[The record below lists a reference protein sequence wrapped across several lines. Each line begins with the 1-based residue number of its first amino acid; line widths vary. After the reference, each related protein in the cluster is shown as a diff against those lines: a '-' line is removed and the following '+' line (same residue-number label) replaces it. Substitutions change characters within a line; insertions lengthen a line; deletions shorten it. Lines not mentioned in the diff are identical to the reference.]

1 MKWHSDQDFGQH
13 KEPHKKKKTIKSTS
27 RGKDLIIGRVLSL
40 TPEQVTLDHENEEFA
55 CHIKGTLKKE
65 LKQQKNRLCPGDL
78 VYFDPKSLQIVTL
91 KDRKT
96 KLTRENPS
104 QKFQEQILAANID
117 LLLVTASV
125 VEPKLN
131 PYLID
136 LYILSAGQ
144 LGLTPIVLINK
155 MDLLDSSE
163 EEKLANDLKEQ
174 YEKLGIRTLFV
185 SAKSKKGFKEL
196 QKMMQNKASVFSG
209 ASGVGKSSLI
219 NALEKVN
226 LKVSKVSPKNLKGVH
241 TTTTS
246 TLLKLKK
253 GGFCIDTPGVQSLG
267 FKKLEPIE
275 IRNLFPE
282 LTDLGCQFSD
292 CLHQEEKGCQIQQ
305 ALEKKE
311 VSHLRLESYY
321 RLLSEKSS

>member
-1 MKWHSDQDFGQH
+1 MKWQSDIDSGQY
-13 KEPHKKKKTIKSTS
+13 KEPHRKKKSIKSAS
-27 RGKDLIIGRVLSL
+27 KNKNLLLGRVLSL
-40 TPEQVTLDHENEEFA
+40 SPDQVYLDYKDKEYA

-65 LKQQKNRLCPGDL
+65 LKQEKNRLCPGDL
-78 VYFDPKSLQIVTL
+78 VYFDAQTLQIVSL
-91 KDRKT
+91 KERKT

-117 LLLVTASV
+117 LLLVTSSV
-125 VEPKLN
+125 VEPPLN

-136 LYILSAGQ
+136 LYILTARQ
-144 LGLTPIVLINK
+144 LKLTPIVLINK
-155 MDLLDSSE
+155 IDLLNSSDE
-163 EEKLANDLKEQ
+163 QELANSLKEV
-174 YEKLGIRTLFV
+174 YEKLGIQTLFV
-185 SAKSKKGFKEL
+185 SAKSSKGFDQL
-196 QKMMQNKASVFSG
+196 QKVMKDKASVFSG

-219 NALEKVN
+219 NALEKMN

-282 LTDLGCQFSD
+282 LVDLGCQFSN
-292 CLHQEEKGCQIQQ
+292 CLHQDEKGCQIKQ
-305 ALEKKE
+305 AVEKKE
-311 VSHLRLESYY
+311 VSPLRLKSYY